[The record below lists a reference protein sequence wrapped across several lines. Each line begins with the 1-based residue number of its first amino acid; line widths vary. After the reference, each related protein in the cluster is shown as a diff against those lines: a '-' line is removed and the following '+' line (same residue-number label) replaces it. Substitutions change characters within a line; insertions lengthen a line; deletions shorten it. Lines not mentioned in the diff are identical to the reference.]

1 MHININMQGYLV
13 IINKHQKAFYLSLLT
28 GIAIN
33 QYGYLLTTI
42 DIDIDT
48 YLYQDLL
55 LSVCKETIDISMN
68 TDTNTLNINMH
79 Q

>member
-1 MHININMQGYLV
+1 MHQSLSISMHININMLGYLV
-13 IINKHQKAFYLSLLT
+13 IINKHQRAFYLSLLT
-28 GIAIN
+28 DITIN

-55 LSVCKETIDISMN
+55 LSVCKETLISV
-68 TDTNTLNINMH
+68 
-79 Q
+79 